1 MQKWAMCMKSSVVA
15 FDGVVDKTSD
25 QRVVMCDVA
34 DQQGL
39 GERVRVGAMIEKP
52 LRVIPAATTIS
63 SIDVDLNPFC
73 STARSAASRIRSRV
87 CFPLAGTRSEEHT
100 SELRS
105 LMSVSYDFL
114 CLTQK

>member
-15 FDGVVDKTSD
+15 FDGVVDRTAD
-25 QRVVMCDVA
+25 QRGVMCEVA

-39 GERVRVGAMIEKP
+39 GERVRVGEMIEKP

-87 CFPLAGTRSEEHT
+87 CFPLAGTAVADMT
-100 SELRS
+100 I
-105 LMSVSYDFL
+105 
-114 CLTQK
+114 TIP